1 MTVVLKIFQESE
13 NIEPLRSWPWFLC
26 STLIVGLD
34 QLTKWWAMHTLTPF
48 TPVPV
53 VPSFNFMLMYNRGAA
68 FSFLHDAGGWQKWF
82 LIGLTLT
89 VCVLLIRFMQ
99 QPNVKRWTGI
109 AFAWILGGAIGNLW
123 DRIQLGYV
131 VDFIQLYYEQFYWPA
146 FNIADTAI
154 TLGALLLVR
163 EVFSNN

>member
-1 MTVVLKIFQESE
+1 
-13 NIEPLRSWPWFLC
+13 
-26 STLIVGLD
+26 
-34 QLTKWWAMHTLTPF
+34 
-48 TPVPV
+48 
-53 VPSFNFMLMYNRGAA
+53 MLMYNRGAA

-99 QPNVKRWTGI
+99 KPNIKQWTAA
-109 AFAWILGGAIGNLW
+109 AFALILGGAVGNLW

-146 FNIADTAI
+146 FNIADAAI

-163 EVFSNN
+163 EVFD

>member
-1 MTVVLKIFQESE
+1 MKY
-13 NIEPLRSWPWFLC
+13 NIRWPWFLC
-26 STLIVGLD
+26 SAIVLGLD
-34 QLTKWWAMHTLTPF
+34 QLTKWWVLETLPLF

-53 VPSFNFMLMYNRGAA
+53 IPSFNLMLMYNRGAA
-68 FSFLHDAGGWQKWF
+68 FSFLHDAGGWQQWF
-82 LIGLTLT
+82 FIGLTLT
-89 VCVLLIRFMQ
+89 VCVLLIRLMQ

-109 AFAWILGGAIGNLW
+109 AFALILGGAIGNLW

-154 TLGALLLVR
+154 TLGACLLVR
-163 EVFSNN
+163 EVFSKQPSALS